1 MLREWREEKKKP
13 KRHKL
18 NFGWMVFNCQK
29 INSYK
34 NDRPLIALC
43 ALSSLWYVCFVVVVF
58 FSFRSSQP
66 GDNFSLFFC
75 PVSIQFTLFFCS
87 LSLSICFRWS
97 SANGVTIAP
106 VLVIVHSFINIV
118 FTLMESFCMTT
129 SFLLRCY
136 CCCSLLSLYTFPLDD
151 FLSLNSL
158 YFRNDAHFS
167 PPMDF
172 NSLRM
177 NWRIIICM
185 HTTV

>member
-1 MLREWREEKKKP
+1 
-13 KRHKL
+13 
-18 NFGWMVFNCQK
+18 MVFNCQK

-87 LSLSICFRWS
+87 LSLYLFPMIISKWCNNSTS
-97 SANGVTIAP
+97 SRYR
-106 VLVIVHSFINIV
+106 SFIYKHCFYICKS
-118 FTLMESFCMTT
+118 LMESFCMTT